1 MCIHSCIYILL
12 LLLLVNLLLY
22 KDSLLIFCQVCA
34 EILLFA
40 SGAGIKAQ
48 VCSLVEL
55 LVTTLYQAHAV
66 FYLPPEGRAAEP
78 GLGYGLLFTTLENVT
93 SGREIAALLP
103 YSAVGSFRLIE
114 AILRQ
119 LIVICI

>member
-1 MCIHSCIYILL
+1 MCCIIVLMSFCCLL
-12 LLLLVNLLLY
+12 
-22 KDSLLIFCQVCA
+22 
-34 EILLFA
+34 

-66 FYLPPEGRAAEP
+66 FFLPPDGRSAEP

-93 SGREIAALLP
+93 AGKSQLH
-103 YSAVGSFRLIE
+103 YCMM
-114 AILRQ
+114 ILT
-119 LIVICI
+119 L

>member
-1 MCIHSCIYILL
+1 MSFCHLL
-12 LLLLVNLLLY
+12 
-22 KDSLLIFCQVCA
+22 
-34 EILLFA
+34 

-66 FYLPPEGRAAEP
+66 FFLPPEGRAAEP

-93 SGREIAALLP
+93 AGKEAAALMNDEDI
-103 YSAVGSFRLIE
+103 SFESL
-114 AILRQ
+114 
-119 LIVICI
+119 